1 LLEEGFAEIGF
12 RAYNLSPAH
21 SREFEGVPGKDL
33 WALPNDRHPSARVQK
48 FYAEQMYSQL
58 VADGFLPVNP

>member
-48 FYAEQMYSQL
+48 FYA
-58 VADGFLPVNP
+58 